1 MLFDPRTGVAG
12 NGGKTEERPPR
23 SLLVYGAGWNQI
35 PIIEAS
41 RRRGLRVVAIDRD
54 PKAPGASLAD
64 RFHCLSLRDHDA
76 IVRATAH
83 EDLDGIIAR
92 ITDAEG
98 LDSAH
103 RLARSR
109 GLPTACPA
117 LVEAATSKLALAEVC
132 RAADLR
138 TPPRLSPGAPIYFEV
153 GPVVVRPDVTVQ
165 GKSGI
170 RRVASRADFE
180 PAFAEA
186 AARSANGRV
195 DVARWVEGEDV
206 SVLAELDGGRALRL
220 ALWDEW
226 VALDREG
233 RVRGVGCGMPS
244 RFERQPSP
252 IDAALAQLARAFGQ
266 SRSLVVASF
275 RIDPED
281 RAWLIEIHLGVG
293 GDGIADRL
301 LPAALENWDSFDL
314 LVRSQSGGATTT
326 PRTAARP
333 RALVRGD
340 QDWELI
346 VAENVAELHAHVRAA
361 IPADWSWPR
370 GLRPRSDA
378 T

>member
-1 MLFDPRTGVAG
+1 MLFDPRRFVGPVQGEA
-12 NGGKTEERPPR
+12 RPPR
-23 SLLVYGAGWNQI
+23 SLLVYGAGWNQV

-54 PKAPGASLAD
+54 PKAPGAALAD

-76 IVRATAH
+76 IVRATAD
-83 EDLDGIIAR
+83 ENLDGIVAR
-92 ITDAEG
+92 ITDAKG
-98 LDSAH
+98 LESAH

-117 LVEAATSKLALAEVC
+117 LVEAATSKLALADVC
-132 RAADLR
+132 RAAGLR
-138 TPPRLSPGAPIYFEV
+138 TPERLSPGAPIYFEV
-153 GPVVVRPDVTVQ
+153 GAVVVRPDVTVE

-186 AARSANGRV
+186 AALSANGRV

-206 SVLAELDGGRALRL
+206 SVLAELDGGCARRL

-244 RFERQPSP
+244 RFEDGSSP
-252 IDAALAQLARAFGQ
+252 IDDALVQLARAFVL
-266 SRSLVVASF
+266 SRSLVVVSF
-275 RIDPED
+275 RVDSEG

-301 LPAALENWDSFDL
+301 LPAALEDWDSFDL
-314 LVRSQSGGATTT
+314 LVRSQSGESSATSRS
-326 PRTAARP
+326 PARP
-333 RALVRGD
+333 RALVRGG
-340 QDWELI
+340 QDWELV

-361 IPADWSWPR
+361 IPSDWEWPR
-370 GLRPRSDA
+370 GLRLRSDLA
-378 T
+378 

>member
-1 MLFDPRTGVAG
+1 MLFDPRSVVGPGQA
-12 NGGKTEERPPR
+12 EARRPR
-23 SLLVYGAGWNQI
+23 ALLVYGAGWNQI

-76 IVRATAH
+76 IVRATAN
-83 EDLDGIIAR
+83 ENLDGIIAR

-132 RAADLR
+132 STAGLR
-138 TPPRLSPGAPIYFEV
+138 TPPHLSAGAPICFEV
-153 GPVVVRPDVTVQ
+153 GPVVVRPDVTLH

-170 RRVASRADFE
+170 RRVASRVDFE

-186 AARSANGRV
+186 AAQSANGRV
-195 DVARWVEGEDV
+195 DVARWIEGEDV
-206 SVLAELDGGRALRL
+206 SVLAELDRGRARRL

-233 RVRGVGCGMPS
+233 HVRGIGCGMPS
-244 RFERQPSP
+244 RFENGTSA
-252 IDAALAQLARAFGQ
+252 IDDGLAQLARVFEQ
-266 SRSLVVASF
+266 SRALVVVSF
-275 RIDPED
+275 RIDPEG

-301 LPAALENWDSFDL
+301 LPAALEDWDSFDL
-314 LVRSQSGGATTT
+314 LVRSQSGETTT
-326 PRTAARP
+326 TSRAPARP
-333 RALVRGD
+333 RALIRGG

-346 VAENVAELHAHVRAA
+346 VAENVAELHAHVRGA
-361 IPADWSWPR
+361 IPSDWTWPQ
-370 GLRPRSDA
+370 GLRPRSELA
-378 T
+378 